1 MDGAPRGSPGLNRSV
16 APAPSWMSGCV
27 QAEAQNHQRGKRT
40 LVLGLP
46 PQGAIG
52 SRTNVEMS
60 RQQLRHEAKLIWEEA
75 ILAYFRCRTFVA
87 TVYLVF
93 RLIQ

>member
-1 MDGAPRGSPGLNRSV
+1 MDGAPPGSPGLNGALLRRHHGYLDVSRLKHKTIK
-16 APAPSWMSGCV
+16 
-27 QAEAQNHQRGKRT
+27 EGKRT

-52 SRTNVEMS
+52 SRTNVAMS
-60 RQQLRHEAKLIWEEA
+60 RQQLRHEAELIWEEA
-75 ILAYFRCRTFVA
+75 ILACFQCRTFVA